1 MAFLTKLSSGRAN
14 FSCNVPLENAL
25 GRLRAGLGNLP
36 FQSTLSTCLRHPS
49 RGLSFLPC
57 KRFVAVR
64 NYHPRESF
72 RRNDLSD
79 TVNV

>member
-1 MAFLTKLSSGRAN
+1 MAFLTNLSSGRGN

-25 GRLRAGLGNLP
+25 RRLRAGLGNLP

-49 RGLSFLPC
+49 RGFSFFPF
-57 KRFVAVR
+57 KWFVAVR
-64 NYHPRESF
+64 NYHSRESF

-79 TVNV
+79 NVNV